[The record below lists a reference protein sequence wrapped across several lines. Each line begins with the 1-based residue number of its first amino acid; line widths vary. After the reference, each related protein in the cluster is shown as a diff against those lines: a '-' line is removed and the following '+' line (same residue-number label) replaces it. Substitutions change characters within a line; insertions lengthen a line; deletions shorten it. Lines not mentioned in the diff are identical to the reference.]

1 MYERHIR
8 IHSSKYKILIKK
20 PCLKK
25 WDFTIFFCFLSC
37 KLTFGSQTFESN
49 EFKKMIK
56 NRKFYKNIDILS
68 CKYKI

>member
-20 PCLKK
+20 TCLKK

-37 KLTFGSQTFESN
+37 KLTFVTETFESN
-49 EFKKMIK
+49 EFEKMKK
-56 NRKFYKNIDILS
+56 NRKFDRNIDILS